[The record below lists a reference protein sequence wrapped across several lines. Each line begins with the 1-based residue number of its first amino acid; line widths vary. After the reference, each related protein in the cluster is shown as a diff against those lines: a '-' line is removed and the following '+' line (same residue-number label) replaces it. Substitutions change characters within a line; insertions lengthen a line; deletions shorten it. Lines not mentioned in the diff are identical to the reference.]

1 MENIKYKFKKL
12 SPMKTK
18 RLDNFF
24 IKIGNNWFNLID
36 IHKSIQKSKINPI
49 TKLEFKLEDIKK
61 INKSYKNLISVEPVV
76 EESGDDRSLFSDH
89 IELFET
95 QINELYE
102 KQEDMYAIIQ
112 SQQNEIEF
120 LKK

>member
-18 RLDNFF
+18 QLDNFF
-24 IKIGNNWFNLID
+24 IKLGKNWFNLID

-49 TKLEFKLEDIKK
+49 TKMEFKLEDIKK
-61 INKSYKNLISVEPVV
+61 INKTYKSLISIEPVV
-76 EESGDDRSLFSDH
+76 EESGDDKSLFSDH

-112 SQQNEIEF
+112 SQQSEIEF

>member
-18 RLDNFF
+18 QLDNFF
-24 IKIGNNWFNLID
+24 IKIGKNWFNLID

-49 TKLEFKLEDIKK
+49 TKMEFKHEDIKK